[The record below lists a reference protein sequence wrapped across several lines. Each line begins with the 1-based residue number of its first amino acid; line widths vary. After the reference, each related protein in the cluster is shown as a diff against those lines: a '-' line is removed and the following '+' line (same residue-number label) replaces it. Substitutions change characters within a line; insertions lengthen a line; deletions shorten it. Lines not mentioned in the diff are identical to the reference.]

1 METDDDLDSSVTS
14 QCKRLISACRYT
26 HRGWRP
32 LQQALSSSALA
43 IAVSHD
49 DSCMAV
55 DRIVCGRG
63 RNRFSTVIVMGPITQ
78 VVGRLDRKCLAWS
91 AHLFLLQCARMAF
104 VKSQPNQSFTGRQY
118 ASMTCDVRTGG
129 REGETIKQ
137 AILVKILVL
146 SNKTNEAPNGQLD
159 MSMAVACRS
168 PPSDPS
174 TSTNY

>member
-1 METDDDLDSSVTS
+1 MENLEFGGEFFGTKHSTGLLTCFFSSA
-14 QCKRLISACRYT
+14 RA
-26 HRGWRP
+26 W
-32 LQQALSSSALA
+32 LSS
-43 IAVSHD
+43 
-49 DSCMAV
+49 
-55 DRIVCGRG
+55 
-63 RNRFSTVIVMGPITQ
+63 
-78 VVGRLDRKCLAWS
+78 
-91 AHLFLLQCARMAF
+91 
-104 VKSQPNQSFTGRQY
+104 KSQLNQSFTGRQY

>member
-1 METDDDLDSSVTS
+1 MN
-14 QCKRLISACRYT
+14 LICS
-26 HRGWRP
+26 P
-32 LQQALSSSALA
+32 LS
-43 IAVSHD
+43 
-49 DSCMAV
+49 
-55 DRIVCGRG
+55 IVGLL
-63 RNRFSTVIVMGPITQ
+63 Q
-78 VVGRLDRKCLAWS
+78 VVGPQVPGLACS
-91 AHLFLLQCARMAF
+91 FLL
-104 VKSQPNQSFTGRQY
+104 PNQASQE

-146 SNKTNEAPNGQLD
+146 SNKTNEAPHGQLD